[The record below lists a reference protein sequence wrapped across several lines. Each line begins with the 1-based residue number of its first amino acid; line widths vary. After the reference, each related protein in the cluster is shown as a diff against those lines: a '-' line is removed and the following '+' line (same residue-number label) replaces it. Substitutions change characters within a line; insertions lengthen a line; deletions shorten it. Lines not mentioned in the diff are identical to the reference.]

1 MAEQTIDKLQIEI
14 ESNADVA
21 GKGMERICASIKKL
35 SSAVRTGIPGL
46 EQLSRQMEEFSA
58 RTAPLG
64 KAFSQIDSPLARLKS
79 SFSGVST
86 PLGRLKD
93 AFSRIVS
100 PVQRMKESMSG
111 MSVQNFANSIR
122 ALEGMGNS
130 LQNIQALGKGFNSL
144 SNALSKLNGINVGQ
158 TAQQLQQIAF
168 AVGPLA
174 DGVGKSTSA
183 LSDFG
188 KGMNSLTSSLKRLNT
203 IDLGETAQKVREM
216 SVALRPLTDEM
227 LRAGPAAASYGEN
240 MRNLAQAMRT
250 ASNAGTLTRSL
261 AENTKQLS
269 GITSF
274 LNFGKLAAGFYALKR
289 AGEFLGGF
297 IQNTNSYIEDMNLF
311 AVSMGEAAAEGRE
324 LAGRMEELL
333 GIDAGEAMRS
343 MGVFRQMTTSF
354 GVAGEQATLLSKN
367 LTQLTYDM
375 SSFYNIDA
383 ADAFLKLRSGIAG
396 EAEPLRALGV
406 DISNARLQ
414 QELWNLGIN
423 ASVEGLNQADKALLR
438 YTAIMNQTANA
449 QGDMAR
455 TLSSPANQ
463 LRVLEAQLG
472 LASRAIGSIF
482 IPALNAV
489 LPYAIAFVKVVRMAA
504 ESLASFF
511 GFQMPDV
518 DYSGISAGLG
528 DISSGLDDTAS
539 SAASAGKQLKKLIS
553 GFDELNIFQE
563 NSAAGSVGGAIG
575 GNILGDL
582 DLSGYDMFEGLVE
595 NRVSELIEPMRD
607 ALKEVLGYVG
617 PIAAGIAAWKIT
629 DTFLKGISSVREALR
644 DISGMKKIAISVG
657 MITAG
662 VTLGIENI
670 SSILSGDYNNASL
683 TSAIKTTLSGALV
696 AAGLTVA
703 GLGLWTFPVSIALAF
718 SITNVVVNWD
728 EVKGQFSGIWDTI
741 RNLFTGNGEGA
752 VLGIEKYL
760 TNTILQDSYLNEL
773 AFSVAD
779 GIFGEGSSERII
791 QMVQEKGWLP
801 KALEN
806 MKTSIED
813 KLNEIKESIAGSFA
827 SAWNKVVNF
836 FEVEIPKWWDET
848 VAPWFTKEKWDE
860 LLYNIG
866 HSMGEAVREAV
877 QFWKDDIPKWWNE
890 DVAPWFTL
898 EKWQTLFS
906 SISTSI
912 SNAIATFKENWI
924 KPIESWW
931 EEDVKPWFTLE
942 KWEQLVAPVWQSIVE
957 AIKDLKENWNE
968 KIQQWWE
975 EDVKK
980 WFSWDTWKNLGT
992 DAINALV
999 SGLKSAWS
1007 GVSSF
1012 FSGFWDGIMGR
1023 DTDFRSSSLSRIMP
1037 YSVMEIPQIAS
1048 FSAAP
1053 AAAPTFAAATPS
1065 AVSYISGPAQQAVVS
1080 SMNRQ
1085 VTQYKASAEDSGV
1098 TRNALHM
1105 FGMDLIQALMQMQNQ
1120 QEDRPIELH
1129 VTIGDKE
1136 VGQPAARWMRQQ
1148 ERISGINPGK
1158 L

>member
-14 ESNADVA
+14 ESNADAA

-563 NSAAGSVGGAIG
+563 NSAAGAVGGAIG

-595 NRVSELIEPMRD
+595 N
-607 ALKEVLGYVG
+607 
-617 PIAAGIAAWKIT
+617 
-629 DTFLKGISSVREALR
+629 
-644 DISGMKKIAISVG
+644 
-657 MITAG
+657 
-662 VTLGIENI
+662 
-670 SSILSGDYNNASL
+670 
-683 TSAIKTTLSGALV
+683 
-696 AAGLTVA
+696 
-703 GLGLWTFPVSIALAF
+703 
-718 SITNVVVNWD
+718 NV
-728 EVKGQFSGIWDTI
+728 
-741 RNLFTGNGEGA
+741 
-752 VLGIEKYL
+752 
-760 TNTILQDSYLNEL
+760 
-773 AFSVAD
+773 
-779 GIFGEGSSERII
+779 
-791 QMVQEKGWLP
+791 
-801 KALEN
+801 
-806 MKTSIED
+806 
-813 KLNEIKESIAGSFA
+813 
-827 SAWNKVVNF
+827 
-836 FEVEIPKWWDET
+836 
-848 VAPWFTKEKWDE
+848 
-860 LLYNIG
+860 
-866 HSMGEAVREAV
+866 
-877 QFWKDDIPKWWNE
+877 
-890 DVAPWFTL
+890 
-898 EKWQTLFS
+898 
-906 SISTSI
+906 
-912 SNAIATFKENWI
+912 
-924 KPIESWW
+924 
-931 EEDVKPWFTLE
+931 
-942 KWEQLVAPVWQSIVE
+942 EQLVDRISAAFGRLKQTLDSMGLQTIKENFLSFFETLKQQAAEFNFGDAIKQALESGIGLAMSSLNLGQNVMFPILQALNLPSIGFE
-957 AIKDLKENWNE
+957 AINTL
-968 KIQQWWE
+968 
-975 EDVKK
+975 
-980 WFSWDTWKNLGT
+980 T
-992 DAINALV
+992 ALFN
-999 SGLKSAWS
+999 GLKSAVDAVTPGITNFVQIGLVPIAEWVGGKIADGLQSLQDLFNGIGQWFTDHEEMFTTLGTSLGELTSNIWTLIEPIADSAWDTFKQIIGKLVEFFGKLVEHLTAFIQPMIDATSATAAFLDEIGAFDIVGDIFSTEFSGIGNIISGFLDTLGGVLDFLTGIFSGDWDKAWQGIKEIFS
-1007 GVSSF
+1007 GVITAITGIFEMMLPGFSEQWDSFKTGFSEDWDQRWNAIKTGASQIWDAMGTSWDEKINAIGTF
-1012 FSGFWDGIMGR
+1012 FSTFSEDFSKGWDEFWNGVSKVLDDILDGMKKLVRDAVNWILDRLREVIQGARRIASAVGDFFGFDSG
-1023 DTDFRSSSLSRIMP
+1023 SSYSRRTSYLQNFTP
-1037 YSVMEIPQIAS
+1037 YAIPDIPQMAA

-1053 AAAPTFAAATPS
+1053 AAVPAFS
-1065 AVSYISGPAQQAVVS
+1065 AVPQSAGSYVGVSNAEGIVS
-1080 SMNRQ
+1080 SMQARIAQ
-1085 VTQYKASAEDSGV
+1085 HKTSSGGA
-1098 TRNALHM
+1098 NEEALRS

-1120 QEDRPIELH
+1120 QEERPIELH

-1148 ERISGINPGK
+1148 ERISGVNPGK